1 MNQVP
6 RWTAFTL
13 AIALVGCAAQ
23 APAVW
28 ADAKTAEATQGG
40 ENKLDPDLQIVL
52 AGMRMV
58 EEGHPLEAIEGPF
71 GDVIKRYE
79 AKYAAS
85 DKKIYSADGAREVL
99 VYMMMAASAKPPVS
113 AVALGPAWA
122 AAYWGRGYAFNEL
135 GRHDDAI
142 VELNKAL
149 ELAPMDSQYNI
160 ELAFAY
166 QQKHEWE
173 RSLGLYRSAYA
184 YAELSADDV
193 PEMQCKALRGEGFNL
208 VELGRFDEARKA
220 YRECLKLKPGEPK
233 SVGELQYIDQQEHN
247 GK

>member
-1 MNQVP
+1 MNGVF
-6 RWTAFTL
+6 RWV
-13 AIALVGCAAQ
+13 AIAAMLALAGCASQ
-23 APAVW
+23 APALRTDVLP
-28 ADAKTAEATQGG
+28 ADETTADEG
-40 ENKLDPDLQIVL
+40 KLDPDLQIVL

-85 DKKIYSADGAREVL
+85 EKKIYSANRAKEVL

-135 GRHDDAI
+135 GRYDDAI

-173 RSLGLYRSAYA
+173 RSLGLYRSAHA